1 MNKKADIWISA
12 VIYIGL
18 AITILTIVLAAGMPV
33 INKLRDKNIE
43 IQTRDVMSSL
53 DDTIRTV
60 VKEGP
65 GSRRTP
71 VIKINRGEFKIDE
84 DQNEIVW
91 TLSNSKFMFSQPD
104 IEISEGNLK
113 INTAESNVKGEY
125 IVTISSSYADTGL
138 RLNPQINV
146 LSGQYNLVITNEG
159 SKTDSLTIPPTTY
172 IDVSIKELTT

>member
-65 GSRRTP
+65 GSRRPIKLDIGRGNFIIDEQGSTITWNLESTYLESEPSVVFREGHLSIWTESTP
-71 VIKINRGEFKIDE
+71 VQETYNIYLQLNYTSLINLTTDITTISGPYDILITNLGGE
-84 DQNEIVW
+84 
-91 TLSNSKFMFSQPD
+91 TLPN
-104 IEISEGNLK
+104 IHISE
-113 INTAESNVKGEY
+113 V
-125 IVTISSSYADTGL
+125 
-138 RLNPQINV
+138 
-146 LSGQYNLVITNEG
+146 
-159 SKTDSLTIPPTTY
+159 
-172 IDVSIKELTT
+172 

>member
-33 INKLRDKNIE
+33 INKLRDKNVE

-84 DQNEIVW
+84 AQNEIVW

-104 IEISEGNLK
+104 VPIDEGNLK
-113 INTAESNVKGEY
+113 INTENSPV
-125 IVTISSSYADTGL
+125 
-138 RLNPQINV
+138 
-146 LSGQYNLVITNEG
+146 
-159 SKTDSLTIPPTTY
+159 
-172 IDVSIKELTT
+172 